1 MAAYDTRCKDCGALA
16 EIKKPI
22 DDPLPPCPECGG
34 VLEVVIHVV
43 PFHRVGDGW
52 GARGQ

>member
-1 MAAYDTRCKDCGALA
+1 MATYDFKCTDCEQEFELS
-16 EIKKPI
+16 KPMA
-22 DDPLPPCPECGG
+22 DPNPPCPECGG